1 MKRDIIT
8 SIIGIIVFTVLLG
21 FVYPLAI
28 TGISQVAFPGDANG
42 QQIKLNGRVI
52 GSKIIGQN
60 FGTPV
65 REKNGKVKEVKG
77 AVVTE
82 PDPRYFQSRPSATE
96 GGAYNAAASTFSNR
110 GPNSVKTKEADEE
123 NIKAYLELN
132 KNPATK
138 VEYDPGLTA
147 AKIPVDAVNT
157 SASNLDPE
165 ISQANAWIQAHRVA
179 AVRHLSLA
187 TVNGLIAKY
196 TDSRGLGFSG
206 EPGVNVLELN
216 LALDRLTG
224 QTSASTGAHPGAGS
238 GGAAGSGGNA

>member
-1 MKRDIIT
+1 MRRDIVT
-8 SIIGIIVFTVLLG
+8 SIIGVIVFAILLG
-21 FVYPLAI
+21 LVYPFAI

-42 QQIKLNGRVI
+42 QQIHLNGQLV
-52 GSKIIGQN
+52 GSKLIGQN

-65 REKNGKVKEVKG
+65 LEKNGKAKEVKG

-96 GGAYNAAASTFSNR
+96 GGAYNAAASTFSNH

-132 KNPATK
+132 VNPATK
-138 VEYDPGLTA
+138 QQYDPGLTVTR
-147 AKIPVDAVNT
+147 IPVDAVNS
-157 SASNLDPE
+157 SASGLDPE
-165 ISQANAWIQAHRVA
+165 ISPANAWIQAYRIA
-179 AVRHLSLA
+179 AVRHLSRA
-187 TVNGLIAKY
+187 TVDGLISKY
-196 TDSRGLGFSG
+196 TSGRGLGFSG

-224 QTSASTGAHPGAGS
+224 GKG
-238 GGAAGSGGNA
+238 